1 MASTSSTSTSTSSGN
16 EGSRGSRGIP
26 NSGAQEGTG
35 TNEHG
40 DGPSAADQAPDTRQ
54 GDARGGGGAGSGS
67 RRSADEDSF
76 QTPKE

>member
-1 MASTSSTSTSTSSGN
+1 MASTSSTSTSNGN

-26 NSGAQEGTG
+26 NSGAQDRTG
-35 TNEHG
+35 TNQQG
-40 DGPSAADQAPDTRQ
+40 DGPSAAEEAPDTRE

>member
-1 MASTSSTSTSTSSGN
+1 MASTSSTSSGN
-16 EGSRGSRGIP
+16 EGSRGRP

-40 DGPSAADQAPDTRQ
+40 DGPPAANEAPDTRE
-54 GDARGGGGAGSGS
+54 GDARGGGGGGAGSGS

>member
-1 MASTSSTSTSTSSGN
+1 MASTSSTSSGN

-26 NSGAQEGTG
+26 NSGAEDGTATG
-35 TNEHG
+35 PEG
-40 DGPSAADQAPDTRQ
+40 DGPSAADEAPDTRQ

-76 QTPKE
+76 QAPKE

>member
-1 MASTSSTSTSTSSGN
+1 MASTSSTSTSSGN

-40 DGPSAADQAPDTRQ
+40 DGPSAADQPPDTRQ
-54 GDARGGGGAGSGS
+54 GDARGGGAGSGS

>member
-1 MASTSSTSTSTSSGN
+1 MASTSSTSSGN

-26 NSGAQEGTG
+26 NSDARQGTG

-40 DGPSAADQAPDTRQ
+40 DGPSAADEAPDTRQ
-54 GDARGGGGAGSGS
+54 GDARGSGS

>member
-1 MASTSSTSTSTSSGN
+1 MASTSSTSSGN

-26 NSGAQEGTG
+26 NSGARQGTG

-40 DGPSAADQAPDTRQ
+40 DGPSAADEAPDTRQ
-54 GDARGGGGAGSGS
+54 SEARGGGGAGSGT